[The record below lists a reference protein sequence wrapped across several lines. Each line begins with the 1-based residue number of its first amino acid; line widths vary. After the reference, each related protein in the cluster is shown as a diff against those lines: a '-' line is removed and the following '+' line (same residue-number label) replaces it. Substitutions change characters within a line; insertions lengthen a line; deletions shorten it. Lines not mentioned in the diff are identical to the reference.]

1 MKKRESQSYIS
12 SNNILLVYKYFN
24 ESAIKYA
31 RIIGEHLF
39 KKKFVDTLYVEQL
52 SVFEGITN
60 CHESLVVFDSK
71 THATLINLVIVLG
84 GDGTILWANYLFT
97 GYAKPKFLTFNLGT
111 LGYLSYYK
119 CESYEE
125 VFYELFSR
133 EEKSISIENRS
144 TLDVEFITSKPE
156 LLANRVNC
164 LNDIVFDKG
173 ESIHMIKSKI
183 YINGEYFTTIR
194 SDGLLIATST
204 GSTAYNLSCSGSI
217 IHSDVD
223 SMILNAISPFSLS
236 FRPIIFTRG
245 VEISI
250 ILDEDCKSAQAG
262 NDGISS
268 FELKGGEGIK
278 VKISNKDLT
287 LIVLENIIS
296 NPMKNWIQKMI
307 YQLGYNTAFKNN

>member
-1 MKKRESQSYIS
+1 MKKRESKLFIDST
-12 SNNILLVYKYFN
+12 NILLIYKYFN
-24 ESAIKYA
+24 ESAISYA
-31 RIIGEHLF
+31 RIIGEYLLTKGYTNTLF
-39 KKKFVDTLYVEQL
+39 VEQL

-60 CHESLVVFDSK
+60 NSDNIVIFDQSK
-71 THATLINLVIVLG
+71 HALLINLVVVLG
-84 GDGTILWANYLFT
+84 GDGTILWANNLFT
-97 GYAKPKFLTFNLGT
+97 GYSKPKFLTFNLGT

-119 CESYEE
+119 CESYRE
-125 VFYELFSR
+125 VFHELFSK
-133 EEKSISIENRS
+133 EEKSISLENRS
-144 TLDVEFITSKPE
+144 TLDVEFITKNTE
-156 LLANRVNC
+156 LASNKLNC

-173 ESIHMIKSKI
+173 DSIHMIKSQI
-183 YINGEYFTTIR
+183 FINGEYFTTIR

-204 GSTAYNLSCSGSI
+204 GSTAYNLSCTGSI

-250 ILDEDCKSAQAG
+250 ILDQECKMAQAG
-262 NDGISS
+262 NDGIKS
-268 FELKGGEGIK
+268 FELKSSEGIK
-278 VKISNKDLT
+278 VKISDEDLT

-307 YQLGYNTAFKNN
+307 YQLGYNTAFKNS